1 MGHYTVPTVVERTQN
16 GERAFDVFSRLLSGR
31 IVYLGTEIDD
41 DVANVIVAQLLYLD
55 GESADQEISLYLNS
69 PGGSLSATMAIYDT
83 MQFVQAPVS
92 TTCIGQ
98 AASGAAVLL
107 AAGAPGRRMLL
118 PHTRVVLHQPSTP
131 GGRGTISDLAL
142 QTKELL
148 RVREQMLQVLS
159 AHTGGPV
166 RQLLSDTER
175 DNVFT
180 PAQAIEYG
188 LADRIV
194 ELRKEI
200 GAAS

>member
-1 MGHYTVPTVVERTQN
+1 MGHYTVPTVVERTPN

-159 AHTGGPV
+159 AHTGRPV

-200 GAAS
+200 GAPS

>member
-1 MGHYTVPTVVERTQN
+1 MGHYTVPTVVERTPS

-159 AHTGGPV
+159 AHTGRPV